1 MSDNRLRI
9 AVQKSGRLSEKSLEV
24 LKFAGLRL
32 SNGSSDLYHRVKD
45 FPVDIML
52 VRDDDIPGF
61 VSEGICDFGIV
72 GENVYEEAISKSVD
86 GLNAEVLLPLG
97 FSTCRLSIA
106 VPEEVDY
113 EGAGF
118 LDGKTIAT
126 SYPGILKRY
135 LDQQGVSSH
144 VVEMRGSVEVAPR
157 LHIADAICD
166 IVSTGG
172 TLRSNGLLEKDIVLE
187 SQAIM
192 IRNPK
197 PLSDDKEALVQ
208 KILQRMK
215 GVLASANTKYIMM
228 NADVDAVEAI
238 SALLPGAEAPT
249 VVPLAGDN
257 GRVALHAVCPEN
269 IFWETMEGL
278 KAAGASAILVLP
290 IEKMLS

>member
-1 MSDNRLRI
+1 
-9 AVQKSGRLSEKSLEV
+9 
-24 LKFAGLRL
+24 
-32 SNGSSDLYHRVKD
+32 
-45 FPVDIML
+45 VDIML

>member
-1 MSDNRLRI
+1 MSDNRIRI

-32 SNGSSDLYHRVKD
+32 SNGTSDLYHRVKD